1 MKTNDPFNTEPLVQK
16 RNEIDA
22 ELEKN
27 HPQIKALQDVDD
39 AITNIID
46 EQETAKEKV
55 YEVEITETKKYIKQ
69 IKKDELP
76 LYFHWGGGLKTWLY
90 KVFEVNNEIKAD
102 KIIYCA
108 QKEQI
113 EYTSVPVELAFNQDH
128 VAVEKHFWN
137 EALQLLYK
145 KASNNE

>member
-39 AITNIID
+39 AITNIVD
-46 EQETAKEKV
+46 EQETVKEKV